1 MTQDLKII
9 GGADPDTQFFAD
21 HPDRRAH
28 IRNAHPHEFNGE
40 FWSLGPHDS
49 ARRRILIWR
58 VPDYHPMKSR
68 YPLLRIPFLAFADET
83 IADEDHVLLPLI
95 HQVMSEAATNQGAKR

>member
-9 GGADPDTQFFAD
+9 AGKDADEQFFAD
-21 HPDRRAH
+21 HPDRRSH
-28 IRNAHPHEFNGE
+28 IRNANPHEFNGE

-49 ARRRILIWR
+49 LRRRILIWR
-58 VPDYHPMKSR
+58 TPEYHPAAKR

-83 IADEDHVLLPLI
+83 IADEDSVLLPLI
-95 HQVMSEAATNQGAKR
+95 DKVMRDAANQGGSR